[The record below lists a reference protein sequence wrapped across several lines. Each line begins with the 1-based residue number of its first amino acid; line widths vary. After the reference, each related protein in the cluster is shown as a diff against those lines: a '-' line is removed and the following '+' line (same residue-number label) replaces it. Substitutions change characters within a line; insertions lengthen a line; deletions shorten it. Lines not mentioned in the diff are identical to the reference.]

1 MIKDTFFFKP
11 QFLLPFGVV
20 SPYLFIGLLGVTYF
34 EILCLLYF
42 LALFFSSGK
51 LKLDSGILVY
61 FVLFFIGTTFA
72 IINGYLNY
80 SIPINPIFIKILYF
94 YILALSAFNLG
105 YWNYQDVTS
114 IVSSRVFKLIIV
126 FLCLFIISYPFIDN
140 ELRAATMKFYYSS
153 NISSDHLKRIYQI
166 RFPGLGVNA
175 NLFSFILLIT
185 FLFTFYAWLAKK
197 NSFIY
202 PLLIFISIAISGS
215 KTIFILACILS
226 LGYLYYS
233 RVSRKNKIR
242 FFISLLVFS
251 SCLVIFFL
259 FTETGKELSEKIV
272 IINRLAIMMS
282 PDYDVH
288 GYGSPVAGRFELWSM
303 GMERVKL
310 APFFGVAISPI
321 SDDSS
326 TIDFCCPHNEFI
338 AIWTFHGFI
347 GLMAYAFLIIGF
359 IYKNR
364 KYKEGYLWIGIY
376 LALIVQMTFDAAFQ
390 YARFIPFIFL
400 IFGLNTRAITEFK
413 IGSNI

>member
-153 NISSDHLKRIYQI
+153 NISSDHLKRII
-166 RFPGLGVNA
+166 
-175 NLFSFILLIT
+175 
-185 FLFTFYAWLAKK
+185 
-197 NSFIY
+197 
-202 PLLIFISIAISGS
+202 
-215 KTIFILACILS
+215 
-226 LGYLYYS
+226 
-233 RVSRKNKIR
+233 
-242 FFISLLVFS
+242 
-251 SCLVIFFL
+251 
-259 FTETGKELSEKIV
+259 
-272 IINRLAIMMS
+272 
-282 PDYDVH
+282 
-288 GYGSPVAGRFELWSM
+288 
-303 GMERVKL
+303 KL
-310 APFFGVAISPI
+310 
-321 SDDSS
+321 
-326 TIDFCCPHNEFI
+326 DFQ
-338 AIWTFHGFI
+338 
-347 GLMAYAFLIIGF
+347 
-359 IYKNR
+359 
-364 KYKEGYLWIGIY
+364 
-376 LALIVQMTFDAAFQ
+376 V
-390 YARFIPFIFL
+390 
-400 IFGLNTRAITEFK
+400 
-413 IGSNI
+413 